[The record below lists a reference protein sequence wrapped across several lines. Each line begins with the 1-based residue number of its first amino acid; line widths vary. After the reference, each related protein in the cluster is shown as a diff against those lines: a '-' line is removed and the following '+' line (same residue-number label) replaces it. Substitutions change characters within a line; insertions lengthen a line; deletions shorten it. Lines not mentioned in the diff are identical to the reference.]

1 MRLNGLLIFT
11 AEVGVMLELLC
22 FLLASIPLVTGLTF
36 VLISLRERRRMQRV
50 TVRLAERG
58 RG

>member
-1 MRLNGLLIFT
+1 
-11 AEVGVMLELLC
+11 MLDLLC

-36 VLISLRERRRMQRV
+36 VLISMRERRRMQRV
-50 TVRLAERG
+50 IMHLPERG